1 MTHIAIIGAGPGGA
15 MLAYLLASRGVRV
28 TLVERQHDFERE
40 FRGEVLMPSGVEVF
54 RQAGLSNQF
63 AQVPTSPLRRALIFQ
78 REKLIFTL
86 DLGALLAPNAAF
98 VAVSQPAMLEMLVAE
113 SSRFPNFK
121 FQRGA
126 AMRDLIIEN
135 ERITGVEAV
144 TSGISKQIDADLVI
158 GADGRAS
165 VVRKRSGLD
174 TVRHSQAFDIVW
186 CKVPRPPASIVGDNT
201 AQVFLGHQH
210 FALAFPTYDDRLQI
224 AWVIRKG
231 AIGELRRGGVEHW
244 INEMASHVSR
254 GLADHL
260 HANVNQITQ
269 PFLLDVIC
277 DLMPV
282 WTRPGLLLIGDAAH
296 PMSPVGGQGINI
308 ALRDAVVAAN
318 HLVAAA
324 QAGGRKS
331 LDEAALMIQR
341 ERLPEVQVI
350 QRMQQFPPRMLFAS
364 RLLSRTI
371 LSIAPLLVRT
381 GIASRA
387 AGSFMKRLAF
397 GVQSVRLDIGPA
409 VSIASESEARYSAK
423 DAAS

>member
-1 MTHIAIIGAGPGGA
+1 
-15 MLAYLLASRGVRV
+15 MLAYLLASRGMRV

-40 FRGEVLMPSGVEVF
+40 FRGEVLMPSGVEIF

-63 AQVPTSPLRRALIFQ
+63 AQVPTSPLRRAVIFQ

-113 SSRFPNFK
+113 SSRFSNFE

-126 AMRDLIIEN
+126 AMRELIIEN
-135 ERITGVEAV
+135 DRITGVEVIAGGV
-144 TSGISKQIDADLVI
+144 AAKIHADLVV

-174 TVRHSQAFDIVW
+174 TVRNPQAFDIVW

-210 FALAFPTYDDRLQI
+210 FALAFPTYDARLQI

-318 HLVAAA
+318 CLVPAA
-324 QAGGRKS
+324 QSGNHTA
-331 LDEAALMIQR
+331 LDRAAQDVQR
-341 ERLPEVQVI
+341 LRMPEVRRI
-350 QRMQQFPPRMLFAS
+350 QRMQQLPPRLLFAS
-364 RLLSRTI
+364 PLLSR
-371 LSIAPLLVRT
+371 LVLAAAPLLVKT
-381 GIASRA
+381 GIVRRA
-387 AGSFMKRLAF
+387 TAPFMNRLAF
-397 GVQSVRLDIGPA
+397 GVDDVQLDA
-409 VSIASESEARYSAK
+409 TS
-423 DAAS
+423 